1 MPDSPS
7 TSRLSPL
14 ILATR
19 DGLSEAHQAIRQQH
33 DRGLDPVQ
41 VCGKLTAAADT
52 AIRGIFDG
60 ALADLPSTD
69 AEALRKRVCLV
80 AHGGYGRRHMAP
92 FSDID
97 LMILFNGKQDGP
109 IEELA
114 SRLTKD
120 ICDIRVQLGQTLRT
134 VDEAVSFSRTD
145 PVTCTSLIESRH
157 VAGDVPL
164 FEEFRTAFAKSVR
177 KRSNA
182 ASIEF
187 VEARRAERVK
197 YGETVY
203 LLEPNIKR
211 SRGGLRDLHLLRWL
225 WFAHAGISDLDQLR
239 RENVLSKFDHR
250 RLTSSRDFLLRVR
263 NEAHF
268 SSGKARDLLN
278 RGEQLPLAEKL
289 GYRGREG
296 MLPVEQFMR
305 DYFRHAGHIWFLAA
319 RISELSTRAKRTA
332 VATVFGA
339 VFSRSVERDYRID
352 DREITATEI
361 GRAKLQ
367 NNLDEALR
375 LVDLARLSD
384 RRISQD
390 TWYWVYRTAPTYSN
404 ALTDIVRERFLDIM
418 DKPQELG
425 GLLRR
430 MHDLGV
436 LEKIIPEY
444 THARCLLQFNQY
456 HKFTVDEHC
465 IRTVEK
471 ATRFADRQDQLG
483 EAYRQLRNKRQLHL
497 ALLIHDLGKGHEEDH
512 SELGVTIA
520 QNTGQR
526 LGLSYAETTQLKFL
540 VHKHLVMPRLA
551 LKHDMND
558 TKLIASFAEE
568 VGSVENLQLLYLLSC
583 ADLAGVGPGVLNA
596 WKVEMLTELYA
607 RAKNHLRPNEEEPAD
622 RRGEIRELVWQQLD
636 STQQRDT
643 WLSDQFAVVPESFL
657 TSRSPAAVAETLQ
670 KLRALKDR
678 EAVVWGESKEGSG
691 TAEFLAGVEK
701 GLGRGVFSSLAGA
714 LSAAGMQILAAETAV
729 LENDMLLL
737 RYVAGETNKPES
749 DVDQTIPRTRID
761 EICNKMLASI
771 DSEKP
776 PSFPHIWGSD
786 QQATEAT
793 LTSVPNE
800 VRIDA
805 ELSDRWLIVEV
816 YTVDRRGLLY
826 ELARAVHEL
835 SLVIRFARIATSLDQ
850 VVDVF
855 YVSEPDGSK
864 PKSEE
869 RIEQIRSRLAGIIDP
884 DE

>member
-1 MPDSPS
+1 MYDSSS

-14 ILATR
+14 ILDTR
-19 DGLSEAHQAIRQQH
+19 DRLREARETIREQH
-33 DRGLDPVQ
+33 DRGLDPLQ
-41 VCGKLTAAADT
+41 VCGKLTASADS
-52 AIRGIFDG
+52 AIRGLFDA
-60 ALADLPSTD
+60 ALEDLSSADADT
-69 AEALRKRVCLV
+69 LRQRVSLV

-97 LMILFNGKQDGP
+97 LMILFRGRQDDA
-109 IEELA
+109 IEGLA
-114 SRLTKD
+114 RRMTQD
-120 ICDIRVQLGQTLRT
+120 INDLRVQLGQSLRT
-134 VDEAVSFSRTD
+134 VDEAINLSRTD
-145 PVTCTSLIESRH
+145 PVICTSLIESRH
-157 VAGDVPL
+157 LTGDVSL
-164 FEEFRTAFAKSVR
+164 FEEFRRAFAKSVR
-177 KRSNA
+177 RRSKA
-182 ASIEF
+182 ASEEF
-187 VEARRAERVK
+187 VEARRVERIK

-268 SSGKARDLLN
+268 AEGKARDLLN
-278 RGEQLPLAEKL
+278 RGVQRQLAAKL

-319 RISELSTRAKRTA
+319 RISELSTRTKKNT

-390 TWYWVYRTAPTYSN
+390 TWYWVYRNAPTYSS
-404 ALTDIVRERFLDIM
+404 ALTEIVRERFLDIL

-430 MHDLGV
+430 LHDLGV
-436 LEKIIPEY
+436 LEKLVPEY

-465 IRTVEK
+465 IRTVEQ
-471 ATRFADRQDQLG
+471 ATRFADRDDLLG
-483 EAYRQLRNKRQLHL
+483 EEYRKLRNKRQLHL
-497 ALLIHDLGKGHEEDH
+497 ALLIHDLGKGHEENH
-512 SELGVTIA
+512 SQLGVGIA
-520 QNTGQR
+520 RDTGQR

-540 VHKHLVMPRLA
+540 VREHLTMPRLA
-551 LKHDMND
+551 LKHNLND
-558 TKLIASFAEE
+558 PNLIASFAEKVE
-568 VGSVENLQLLYLLSC
+568 SAENLSLLYLLSC
-583 ADLAGVGPGVLNA
+583 ADIAGVGPGVLNG
-596 WKVEMLTELYA
+596 WKVDMLTQLFA
-607 RAKNHLRPNEEEPAD
+607 RTKNRLGETYEAPED
-622 RRGEIRELVWQQLD
+622 RRKEIREQVWQQLD
-636 STQQRDT
+636 QKDSRDT
-643 WLSDQFAVVPESFL
+643 WISDQFAALPESFI
-657 TSRSPAAVAETLQ
+657 TSRQPAAVADTLQ
-670 KLRALKDR
+670 RLRALQDR
-678 EAVVWGESKEGSG
+678 EGTVWGKSDTGSG
-691 TAEFLAGVEK
+691 RAEFLAGVEK

-714 LSAAGMQILAAETAV
+714 LSAAGMQILGAETAV

-737 RYVAGETNKPES
+737 SYVAQEANASEDNTA
-749 DVDQTIPRTRID
+749 QTIPQSRID
-761 EICNKMLASI
+761 EVCAKMLSSI
-771 DSEKP
+771 DSTES
-776 PSFPHIWGSD
+776 PSFPHIWGSE
-786 QQATEAT
+786 QKATEAV

-800 VRIDA
+800 VRIDSN
-805 ELSDRWLIVEV
+805 LSDRWLIVEI

-855 YVSEPDGSK
+855 YVSEPDGTK
-864 PKSEE
+864 PEGE
-869 RIEQIRSRLAGIIDP
+869 QRIEQIRSRLAGIIDA